1 MALKKIFPFIFLIS
15 VFAALSCTDNSY
27 LPRPTGYLRIDL
39 PKPAYQSFDS
49 AFPYSFD
56 YSTFA
61 KIEVDEFTQSDPFWI
76 NISYPEL
83 NAKIHISYKDLA
95 SHNLYSLQ
103 EDARNFVF
111 RHSAKAH
118 GIRESFVN
126 LPQTRVF
133 GLVYFIDGKEA
144 ASPFQF
150 YVSDSLNHFIRGAL
164 YFNARPN
171 NDSLKPVIDFIVND
185 VDRMLA
191 TLEWK

>member
-1 MALKKIFPFIFLIS
+1 MPLKNIFPQIFLLS
-15 VFAALSCTDNSY
+15 VFAAFSCTDNSY

-39 PKPAYQSFDS
+39 PEASYQRFDS
-49 AFPYSFD
+49 AFPYSFE
-56 YSTFA
+56 YSVIARLEF
-61 KIEVDEFTQSDPFWI
+61 DEFTQSDPFWM
-76 NISYPEL
+76 NISYPDYD
-83 NAKIHISYKDLA
+83 AKIHLSYKDLT
-95 SHNLYSLQ
+95 SHNLYSLR

-111 RHSAKAH
+111 RHSEKAH

-150 YVSDSLNHFIRGAL
+150 YVTDSLNHFIRGAL
-164 YFNARPN
+164 YFNTRPN

-191 TLEWK
+191 TFEWK

>member
-1 MALKKIFPFIFLIS
+1 MSLNKIFPYFFLLS

-39 PKPAYQSFDS
+39 PEPSYQRFDS
-49 AFPYSFD
+49 TFPYSFD
-56 YSTFA
+56 YSTIARIAFD
-61 KIEVDEFTQSDPFWI
+61 EVTLSDLFWM
-76 NISYPEL
+76 NISYPDFD
-83 NAKIHISYKDLA
+83 AKIHLSYKDLA
-95 SHNLYSLQ
+95 THNLYSLQ

-118 GIRESFVN
+118 GIRESFVI
-126 LPQTRVF
+126 LSQSRVF

-150 YVSDSLNHFIRGAL
+150 YVTDSLNHFVRGAL
-164 YFNARPN
+164 YFNTRPN

-191 TLEWK
+191 TFNWK

>member
-1 MALKKIFPFIFLIS
+1 MPLKKIFPYIFLVS
-15 VFAALSCTDNSY
+15 VFAALSCTDNSF

-39 PKPAYQSFDS
+39 PEPAYQRFDS
-49 AFPYSFD
+49 TFPYSFD

-61 KIEVDEFTQSDPFWI
+61 NIEFDEITQNDPFWM
-76 NISYPEL
+76 NISYPDFD
-83 NAKIHISYKDLA
+83 AKIHLSYKDLA
-95 SHNLYSLQ
+95 AHNLYSLQ

-118 GIRESFVN
+118 GIRESYVN
-126 LPQTRVF
+126 LSQTKVF

-150 YVSDSLNHFIRGAL
+150 YVTDSLNHFVRGAL
-164 YFNARPN
+164 YFNTRPN

-191 TLEWK
+191 AFEWK